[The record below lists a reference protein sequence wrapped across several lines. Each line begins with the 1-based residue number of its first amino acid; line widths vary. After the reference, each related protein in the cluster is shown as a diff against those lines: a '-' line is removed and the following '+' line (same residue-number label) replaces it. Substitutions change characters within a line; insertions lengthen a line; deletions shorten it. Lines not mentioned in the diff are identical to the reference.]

1 MFPLQK
7 NLFRTEHGLRGAIG
21 NLDGLWQSVGG
32 RAIATESARDV
43 QRAREA
49 AALVATARWAYASA
63 LERRETRGMH
73 RRADHPQIDPAQHH
87 YQHSGGLDRVWVR
100 AG

>member
-1 MFPLQK
+1 
-7 NLFRTEHGLRGAIG
+7 
-21 NLDGLWQSVGG
+21 
-32 RAIATESARDV
+32 
-43 QRAREA
+43 
-49 AALVATARWAYASA
+49 
-63 LERRETRGMH
+63 MH